1 MARPTKDVIE
11 RRDVII
17 RVRLTQTEKNKML
30 ISSSDVGCNLSD
42 YLRLKAL
49 DNSPRTK
56 RASPERA
63 AFITA
68 LAQLGKVGSNLNQI
82 ARALNRKAM
91 TGQGDDMPDIQ
102 IRHVLSHVD
111 TLTLH
116 LTELLEHGH

>member
-1 MARPTKDVIE
+1 MARPKKDVIE
-11 RRDVII
+11 RRDTII
-17 RVRLTQTEKNKML
+17 RVRLTQTEKKNL
-30 ISSSDVGCNLSD
+30 LTAAGVASCSLSD
-42 YLRLKAL
+42 FLRLKAL
-49 DNSPRTK
+49 DNAPRNK

-63 AFITA
+63 GFIAA

-91 TGQGDDMPDIQ
+91 TGQGADIPDEQ
-102 IRHVLSHVD
+102 IRHVLLHVD